1 MAKSPRR
8 SARPVTPLRA
18 TSMWR
23 VDQVFLTFKGGRV
36 EVIASLVNDDG
47 GLRNLS
53 VIAPTSDP
61 KEAVEH
67 AARFIA
73 GKGNVYRAWGAR
85 IRWAKSQAST
95 EQDALVRDLQLEE
108 AFLDVFEETLDEVR
122 DRMR

>member
-1 MAKSPRR
+1 MAKGARR
-8 SARPVTPLRA
+8 QHRPATPLRA

-23 VDQVFLTFKGGRV
+23 VDQVFLTYKGGRV
-36 EVIASLVNDDG
+36 EVVASLVNDDG

-53 VIAPTSDP
+53 VIAPTKDP

-85 IRWAKSQAST
+85 IRWAKQQAST
-95 EQDALVRDLQLEE
+95 EQDALIRDLHLEE
-108 AFLDVFEETLDEVR
+108 AFLEAFEETLDEVR